1 MINCGIRQSHDK
13 HICLF
18 LPHRE
23 VRAREGKSVPT
34 ASNAAYGVVSHD
46 LQSGGGG
53 GDVAMYE
60 MVGQPPSAT
69 PTAHPPSDYLHPSS
83 SQGPTDTQD
92 LAYAAIANAY
102 LDTDVYFIML
112 LGVM

>member
-1 MINCGIRQSHDK
+1 MINCGIQHK
-13 HICLF
+13 HISLF
-18 LPHRE
+18 LPHRG
-23 VRAREGKSVPT
+23 VRAGEGKSVPT

-69 PTAHPPSDYLHPSS
+69 PTAHTTSTHHHPRDLLTHRTLHMLSL
-83 SQGPTDTQD
+83 
-92 LAYAAIANAY
+92 LANSIPRY
-102 LDTDVYFIML
+102 
-112 LGVM
+112 

>member
-1 MINCGIRQSHDK
+1 MIY
-13 HICLF
+13 CLF
-18 LPHRE
+18 LPHRG
-23 VRAREGKSVPT
+23 VRAGEGKSVPT

-46 LQSGGGG
+46 LQCGGGG

-69 PTAHPPSDYLHPSS
+69 QTAHPPSDYLHPSS

-92 LAYAAIANAY
+92 PAYAVIA
-102 LDTDVYFIML
+102 
-112 LGVM
+112 GQ

>member
-1 MINCGIRQSHDK
+1 MIK
-13 HICLF
+13 LF
-18 LPHRE
+18 LPHRG
-23 VRAREGKSVPT
+23 VRAGEGKSVPT

-69 PTAHPPSDYLHPSS
+69 PTAHSPSDP
-83 SQGPTDTQD
+83 
-92 LAYAAIANAY
+92 AYAVNKCILQTLQCCLESCNR
-102 LDTDVYFIML
+102 
-112 LGVM
+112 

>member
-1 MINCGIRQSHDK
+1 MENCDIQQSHDK

-18 LPHRE
+18 LPHRG
-23 VRAREGKSVPT
+23 VRAGEGKSVPT

-92 LAYAAIANAY
+92 PAYAVIP
-102 LDTDVYFIML
+102 
-112 LGVM
+112 GQ

>member
-1 MINCGIRQSHDK
+1 MAFTINTSVCFRG
-13 HICLF
+13 
-18 LPHRE
+18 
-23 VRAREGKSVPT
+23 VRAGEGKSVPT

-60 MVGQPPSAT
+60 MVGQPPST
-69 PTAHPPSDYLHPSS
+69 VHPPSDYLHLSS

-92 LAYAAIANAY
+92 PAYAAIP
-102 LDTDVYFIML
+102 
-112 LGVM
+112 GQ